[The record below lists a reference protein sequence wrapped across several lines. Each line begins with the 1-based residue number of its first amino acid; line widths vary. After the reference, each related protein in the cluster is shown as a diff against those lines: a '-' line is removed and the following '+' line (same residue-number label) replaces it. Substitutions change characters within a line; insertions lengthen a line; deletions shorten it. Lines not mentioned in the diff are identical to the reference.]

1 MKQSSFT
8 PVNGCRIIVGAAPFF
23 FSWTLIAFLDGD
35 VLTYELLESLKRL
48 CLFNMM
54 RASAALWMLAGA
66 LMVEDA
72 LLARRTKFSDSQRR
86 QSRCIIEDM
95 TTFLTNLKT
104 FLVVFCYMLHVV
116 CRAIQLR

>member
-1 MKQSSFT
+1 MTLLLQSSILERHVQSICAALRESSADDLGKTGRREYLKQSSFT

-54 RASAALWMLAGA
+54 RASAALYAASFWMILSF
-66 LMVEDA
+66 LPPNV
-72 LLARRTKFSDSQRR
+72 
-86 QSRCIIEDM
+86 SRLQLD
-95 TTFLTNLKT
+95 TN
-104 FLVVFCYMLHVV
+104 
-116 CRAIQLR
+116 